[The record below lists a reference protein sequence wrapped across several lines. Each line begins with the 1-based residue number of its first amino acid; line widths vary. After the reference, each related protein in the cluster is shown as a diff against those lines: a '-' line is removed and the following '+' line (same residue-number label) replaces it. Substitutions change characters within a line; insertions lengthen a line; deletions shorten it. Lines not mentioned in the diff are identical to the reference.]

1 MSCDKK
7 EQMNLL
13 RYHFTYHYL
22 CSKCLIYL
30 DCLNETFIVPHF
42 SSLATCSFRDWLSP
56 ASSDIHKFL
65 TGHRSLAP
73 LPRSLVFVL
82 SHYQGPRCLDPTD
95 FQATKSGL
103 LQPWPVQWTV
113 SPWAHCLTQYFKK
126 HILVRCL
133 NKYGLKFCRYIDR
146 SKSHRLAS
154 FYNVSLIR
162 GKPIIFEK
170 SSVVASTVT
179 ATTTVSVVSSN
190 VTDDK
195 DVTDASMFDGEDDIW
210 ELDWWDSDSVPFDP
224 NACS

>member
-1 MSCDKK
+1 MRKKSQRMILKRALLVLLGSHVPFLLLLLGVSPELSCDKK

-65 TGHRSLAP
+65 TGHWSLAP

-103 LQPWPVQWTV
+103 LQP
-113 SPWAHCLTQYFKK
+113 
-126 HILVRCL
+126 
-133 NKYGLKFCRYIDR
+133 
-146 SKSHRLAS
+146 
-154 FYNVSLIR
+154 
-162 GKPIIFEK
+162 
-170 SSVVASTVT
+170 
-179 ATTTVSVVSSN
+179 
-190 VTDDK
+190 
-195 DVTDASMFDGEDDIW
+195 
-210 ELDWWDSDSVPFDP
+210 
-224 NACS
+224 